1 MGNRCRGGLE
11 QSEEFNVEI
20 KTGENMSFAYKLWKI
35 GRILTEKEIMDSI
48 CDKAEV
54 EDGGGLRF
62 INIDF
67 QVLNNEIQNISYNKN
82 AINREKLFFTKKI
95 GGTSN
100 SYYLY
105 PNLNIQSGLPK
116 EKIQLLVNTL
126 INSVAQFADKKNCA
140 VTNLILAKISNI
152 NDYIKKIYLEYL
164 EQNLKE
170 LKEKE
175 EVEGD
180 EKEIKKTKARI
191 KDTKKRITKAKKEYD
206 KLKEIKNWD
215 NMLLILCRKIVVME
229 SGNYWIWLSI
239 NGNTFYEL
247 MPEVWDNWYKKPA
260 VANDNKK
267 IGYDVFTNK
276 ETEVGYK
283 PEVKI
288 FSYDQYHQSMQYR
301 LNENLPLSLESAR
314 NIKFAWMYIL
324 NNLVFFYKGLEY
336 IIIPNLISDDADLYK
351 TVLNRFRRANKKSSS
366 KKTILEQLNTHKK
379 RLKKDIDELSMK
391 KIKRENNEKSNEL
404 VKKREKILSEINKID
419 TGMIKEFDEQI
430 NEVGDIKNAIT
441 IDYIFTSID
450 RKNLS
455 FEIKGSI
462 EDVIP
467 SQVQNVV
474 TEMVNHNISDLVKLD
489 RRDRNETL
497 LQDFFNREE
506 LFFVRNRSQKN
517 NGNKILQERLYLAKL
532 LLTDTKIEIDQL
544 LQRFKTNR
552 LLGYDKKKRL
562 TKDGISEWIEFSNN
576 FTTNENNIYNFFKR
590 LVKIKG

>member
-1 MGNRCRGGLE
+1 
-11 QSEEFNVEI
+11 
-20 KTGENMSFAYKLWKI
+20 MSFAYKLWKI
-35 GRILTEKEIMDSI
+35 GRTLTEDEILDSI

-54 EDGGGLRF
+54 KGGEEIQFL
-62 INIDF
+62 NIDF
-67 QVLNNEIQNISYNKN
+67 RMLGNEVQEISYNKN
-82 AINREKLFFTKKI
+82 AISREKLFFTKKI

-126 INSVAQFADKKNCA
+126 TNSVAQFANKINCEI
-140 VTNLILAKISNI
+140 TNLILAKISNI
-152 NDYIKKIYLEYL
+152 NDYIKKTYFEYL
-164 EQNLKE
+164 EQNLEE

-175 EVEGD
+175 EVEED
-180 EKEIKKTKARI
+180 EKEIKKIKAKI
-191 KDTKKRITKAKKEYD
+191 EDTKKRITKAKKEYD
-206 KLKEIKNWD
+206 KLKEIKNWN

-239 NGNTFYEL
+239 NGKTFYEL

-276 ETEVGYK
+276 KTEVGYK
-283 PEVKI
+283 PEIKV
-288 FSYDQYHQSMQYR
+288 FSYDQYHESMKYR

-324 NNLVFFYKGLEY
+324 NNLVFYYKGLEY
-336 IIIPNLISDDADLYK
+336 VLIPNLISDDADLYK
-351 TVLNRFRRANKKSSS
+351 TVLNRLRRANKNLGTKKSM
-366 KKTILEQLNTHKK
+366 LEKFTVQEK
-379 RLKKDIDELSMK
+379 RLEKDIK
-391 KIKRENNEKSNEL
+391 KLKTSNNEYLNEL
-404 VKKREKILSEINKID
+404 VQQREEALSKIKELD
-419 TGMIKEFDEQI
+419 TGMIREFDEQL
-430 NEVGDIKNAIT
+430 NEVGDIKNSIT

-467 SQVQNVV
+467 SQVRNVV
-474 TEMVNHNISDLVKLD
+474 TGMANHNISDLVKLGK
-489 RRDRNETL
+489 RDRNETL

-506 LFFVRNRSQKN
+506 LFFVLNRSHKN
-517 NGNKILQERLYLAKL
+517 NANKILQERLYLARL
-532 LLTDTKIEIDQL
+532 LLTDTKIETGQL
-544 LQRFKTNR
+544 LQHFEENR
-552 LLGYDKKKRL
+552 LLGYDKNKRL
-562 TKDGISEWIEFSNN
+562 TKDGIYEWIEFSDS
-576 FTTNENNIYNFFKR
+576 FIRNEDNIYNFLKS
-590 LVKIKG
+590 LNKIKG